1 MKPYA
6 TKKLMITAGAAAL
19 LFSSPLWVTQP
30 QVTVQAAAVKSTQT
44 QLSKAA
50 QKTVDKLIKHYPE
63 LKNAEKTIL
72 RNNQE
77 RDVIQ
82 IQFRI
87 FSNKERTK
95 VSLYADAK
103 IDANNG
109 MLLFFSAHDI
119 PKKKPTTSPTEAMGK
134 EKAPSVL
141 KDFIGDA
148 IKQYQID
155 EITVDGEGAEAVANV
170 RFVRVVNQIPVKD
183 DSYVV
188 AINGVGEL
196 DYINAGNTTG
206 LQMDAG
212 KFVAPSG
219 VKNPDE
225 FGKQLE
231 DMLHLSYEQKARDIS
246 AGFRPVYSLNFSGY
260 LDARS
265 GAEVESGWTKKNKYG
280 KPIPIT
286 PGNQRVFAKTNE
298 EIATALSTF
307 IPLPEGI
314 MFKMTKGT
322 PVLAGEKEY
331 DAVVGNKKFSVR
343 TVNDQIAYFHVI
355 ENPPKQKVI
364 TEAAAEE
371 KAVAFLQPFV
381 DAEVT
386 ELVPRMELVP
396 QMINREAGKQ
406 KFLFSPVH
414 QGIMVEGQGYSV
426 TVDMHTGDI
435 VSASL
440 PVTTGKLSYDDASNV
455 VGPEQAVQALL
466 KANPLTMSYVFPSL
480 NGRYQATPVLVYE
493 PKERNGK
500 VDAVTGQFIR

>member
-6 TKKLMITAGAAAL
+6 TKKLMITVGAAAL
-19 LFSSPLWVTQP
+19 LFSSPLWVAQP
-30 QVTVQAAAVKSTQT
+30 QVTVQAAAVKSTQP
-44 QLSKAA
+44 QLSKLA
-50 QKTVDKLIKHYPE
+50 QKTVDRLNKHYPE
-63 LKNAEKTIL
+63 LKNAEKTIS
-72 RNNQE
+72 RNTQE
-77 RDVIQ
+77 RDVFH

-87 FSNKERTK
+87 FSNKERTE

-119 PKKKPTTSPTEAMGK
+119 PKKKPTARPTEAMGK
-134 EKAPSVL
+134 EKAPSIL

-155 EITVDGEGAEAVANV
+155 EVTVDGEGAEAVANV

-183 DSYVV
+183 DLYVV
-188 AINGVGEL
+188 GINGVGEL

-206 LQMDAG
+206 LQMDAS
-212 KFVAPSG
+212 KFAAPSG

-314 MFKMTKGT
+314 EFKLTKGA
-322 PVLAGEKEY
+322 PVLEGEKEY

-343 TVNDQIAYFHVI
+343 TVDDQIAYFHVL

-371 KAVAFLQPFV
+371 KAVVFLQPFV

-386 ELVPRMELVP
+386 ELVPQMELVP
-396 QMINREAGKQ
+396 QTINREAGKQ
-406 KFLFSPVH
+406 TFLFSPVH
-414 QGIMVEGQGYSV
+414 QGIKVEGQGYSV
-426 TVDMHTGDI
+426 KVDMHTGDI

-466 KANPLTMSYVFPSL
+466 KANPLTLRYVFPSL
-480 NGRYQATPVLVYE
+480 NGRYQGTPVLVYE

-500 VDAVTGQFIR
+500 VDAVTGQFIK

>member
-1 MKPYA
+1 MKPFA
-6 TKKLMITAGAAAL
+6 TKKLMITVGAAAL

-30 QVTVQAAAVKSTQT
+30 QVTVQAAAVKSTQP

-50 QKTVDKLIKHYPE
+50 QKTVDKLNKHYPE
-63 LKNAEKTIL
+63 LKNAEKTIS

-77 RDVIQ
+77 RDVFQ

-87 FSNKERTK
+87 FSNKERTE

-119 PKKKPTTSPTEAMGK
+119 PKKKPTARPTEAMGK
-134 EKAPSVL
+134 EKAPSIL
-141 KDFIGDA
+141 KDFIGDT

-155 EITVDGEGAEAVANV
+155 EVIVDGEGAEAVANV

-183 DSYVV
+183 DFYVV

-196 DYINAGNTTG
+196 DYINAGNTAG
-206 LQMDAG
+206 LQIDSS
-212 KFVAPSG
+212 KFAAPSG

-225 FGKQLE
+225 IGKQLE

-265 GAEVESGWTKKNKYG
+265 GAEVESGWTTKNKYG
-280 KPIPIT
+280 KPIT
-286 PGNQRVFAKTNE
+286 VRPGNQRVFAKTNE

-314 MFKMTKGT
+314 VFQMTKGA

-343 TVNDQIAYFHVI
+343 TMNDQIAYFHVI

-386 ELVPRMELVP
+386 ELVP

-406 KFLFSPVH
+406 TFLFSPVH

-426 TVDMHTGDI
+426 KVDMHTGDI

-440 PVTTGKLSYDDASNV
+440 PVATDKLSYADASNV
-455 VGPEQAVQALL
+455 IGPEQAVQALL